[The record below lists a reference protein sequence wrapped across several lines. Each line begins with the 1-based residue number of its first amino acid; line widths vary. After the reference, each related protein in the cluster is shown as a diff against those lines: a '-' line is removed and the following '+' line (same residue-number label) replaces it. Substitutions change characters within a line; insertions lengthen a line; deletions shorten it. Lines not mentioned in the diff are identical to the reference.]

1 VSQVH
6 ERACPQ
12 NEQAVG
18 WVLHALEPVEELDV
32 LRHLP
37 HCASC
42 RQVVAETEAV
52 LAGLGAAV
60 EQVEP
65 PASLRGSLLAR
76 VAETP
81 QSRSSSR
88 PTTRADVADRPP
100 AQPIPLRP
108 PVGQEPPTSAL
119 AAARGGWWR
128 STHARR
134 LVAASVALLAALAV
148 GGVVFGSTQ
157 LGQEPGTA
165 QAQSLPEIVNQLNE
179 PGTSHAML
187 VPTDQPAGPPVA
199 AVLVHD
205 GQRTVVTDGLPANPA
220 DHVYVVWGLGSG
232 EPAPLATF
240 DVVGANPEVKPLGSV
255 SGAESFSGF
264 AISLEPGRTAPAS
277 PTTVVARGQVAA

>member
-1 VSQVH
+1 VSQVD
-6 ERACPQ
+6 ERGCPQ

-37 HCASC
+37 QCVSC
-42 RQVVAETEAV
+42 RRVAAEAEVV

-81 QSRSSSR
+81 QSTSSLR
-88 PTTRADVADRPP
+88 PSTSPDVADRPP
-100 AQPIPLRP
+100 TRPIPLRP
-108 PVGQEPPTSAL
+108 PVGPEPPKPVP
-119 AAARGGWWR
+119 AADRGGRWR
-128 STHARR
+128 STHGRR
-134 LVAASVALLAALAV
+134 LIAASVALLAALAV
-148 GGVVFGSTQ
+148 GGLVFGSTQ

-165 QAQSLPEIVNQLNE
+165 QAQSLPEIVKQLDQ
-179 PGTSHAML
+179 PGTSQAML

-199 AVLVHD
+199 AVLVND

-240 DVVGANPEVKPLGSV
+240 DVVGAGAEVKPLGSA
-255 SGAESFSGF
+255 SGAESFSGY

-277 PTTVVARGQVAA
+277 PTTVVASGQVAI

>member
-1 VSQVH
+1 MSQVH
-6 ERACPQ
+6 ERGCPQ

-42 RQVVAETEAV
+42 RQVAAEAESV

-81 QSRSSSR
+81 QSTSGPR
-88 PTTRADVADRPP
+88 PSISQDVAERPP
-100 AQPIPLRP
+100 AQPIPLRV
-108 PVGQEPPTSAL
+108 PVRPEPPKSAPP
-119 AAARGGWWR
+119 APGGGWWR
-128 STHARR
+128 STHGRR
-134 LVAASVALLAALAV
+134 LIAASVALLAALAV
-148 GGVVFGSTQ
+148 GGLVFGSTQ
-157 LGQEPGTA
+157 LGQEPGIA
-165 QAQSLPEIVNQLNE
+165 QAQSLPDIVNQLDE
-179 PGTSHAML
+179 PGTSRAML

-199 AVLVHD
+199 AVLVNA

-232 EPAPLATF
+232 DPAPIATF
-240 DVVGANPEVKPLGSV
+240 DVAGTSAEVKPLGSA
-255 SGAESFSGF
+255 SGAESFSGY

-277 PTTVVARGQVAA
+277 PTTVVASGQVAI

>member
-6 ERACPQ
+6 ERGCPK

-42 RQVVAETEAV
+42 RQVAAEAESV
-52 LAGLGAAV
+52 LAALGTAV

-65 PASLRGSLLAR
+65 PASLRGSLLAH

-81 QSRSSSR
+81 QSTSIPRQ
-88 PTTRADVADRPP
+88 TTGLDVADRPP
-100 AQPIPLRP
+100 PPIPLRF
-108 PVGQEPPTSAL
+108 PVGPEQPKSAP
-119 AAARGGWWR
+119 AEARGGWWR

-148 GGVVFGSTQ
+148 GGLVFRSTQ
-157 LGQEPGTA
+157 LGQESGTA
-165 QAQSLPEIVNQLNE
+165 QAQSLPEIVNQLDE

-205 GQRTVVTDGLPANPA
+205 GQRTVVTDGLPANPT

-232 EPAPLATF
+232 EPAPIATF
-240 DVVGANPEVKPLGSV
+240 DVVGSSAEVKPLGSA
-255 SGAESFSGF
+255 SGAESYSGY

-277 PTTVVARGQVAA
+277 PTTVIASGQVAI

>member
-1 VSQVH
+1 MSQVD

-37 HCASC
+37 HCESC
-42 RQVVAETEAV
+42 RQAAVEAEVV
-52 LAGLGAAV
+52 LASLGAAV

-65 PASLRGSLLAR
+65 PASLRGNLLAR

-81 QSRSSSR
+81 QSTSSPR
-88 PTTRADVADRPP
+88 PEPIPDLSDRPP
-100 AQPIPLRP
+100 ARPIPLRR
-108 PVGQEPPTSAL
+108 PVRPEPPKSPPT
-119 AAARGGWWR
+119 RGGWWR
-128 STHARR
+128 SAHGRR
-134 LVAASVALLAALAV
+134 LVAASVALLGALAV
-148 GGVVFGSTQ
+148 GGLVFGSTQ
-157 LGQEPGTA
+157 LGQESGTA
-165 QAQSLPEIVNQLNE
+165 QAQGLPEIVNQLDE

-187 VPTDQPAGPPVA
+187 VPSDQPAGPPVA

-205 GQRTVVTDGLPANPA
+205 GQRTVVTDGLPANPS

-232 EPAPLATF
+232 APDPIATF
-240 DVVGANPEVKPLGSV
+240 DVVGNSAEVKPLGSA
-255 SGAESFSGF
+255 SGAESFSGY

-277 PTTVVARGQVAA
+277 PTTVVASGQVAI

>member
-1 VSQVH
+1 VSQVQ
-6 ERACPQ
+6 ERGCPQ

-37 HCASC
+37 RCASC
-42 RQVVAETEAV
+42 RQVVAETESV
-52 LAGLGAAV
+52 LAALGTAV

-81 QSRSSSR
+81 QSTSSPR
-88 PTTRADVADRPP
+88 PTISPDVADRPP
-100 AQPIPLRP
+100 ARPIPLRP
-108 PVGQEPPTSAL
+108 PAAPQPPKSVP
-119 AAARGGWWR
+119 AAAGGGWWR
-128 STHARR
+128 STHGRR
-134 LVAASVALLAALAV
+134 LIAASVALLGALAV
-148 GGVVFGSTQ
+148 GGLVFGSTQ

-165 QAQSLPEIVNQLNE
+165 QAQSLPEIVNQLDQ

-187 VPTDQPAGPPVA
+187 VPTDQPAGPAVA

-205 GQRTVVTDGLPANPA
+205 GQRTVVTDGLPANPT

-232 EPAPLATF
+232 EPAPIATF
-240 DVVGANPEVKPLGSV
+240 DVAGTSAEVKPLGSA
-255 SGAESFSGF
+255 SGAERFSGY

-277 PTTVVARGQVAA
+277 PTTVVASGQVAI